1 MAKIDS
7 ILFKPEVGS
16 IYEVKV
22 IKMLDFGAVVEYM
35 EAPGNEVLL
44 HVSELAWERTEN
56 VSDVVNMGDIFDVKY
71 FGLDKRTRK
80 EKVSRKAILPK
91 PEGYVERPPRDNN
104 RGRDNRGRDNRGRD
118 NRGRDNR
125 RDDRKP
131 REDKKD

>member
-1 MAKIDS
+1 MS
-7 ILFKPEVGS
+7 
-16 IYEVKV
+16 
-22 IKMLDFGAVVEYM
+22 
-35 EAPGNEVLL
+35 
-44 HVSELAWERTEN
+44 
-56 VSDVVNMGDIFDVKY
+56 
-71 FGLDKRTRK
+71 RK

-118 NRGRDNR
+118 NR